1 MSVGPAPSERFDG
14 MVSCSMNFTR
24 VHAVDG
30 ESGHVVAER
39 TVSIRVD
46 GRGFP
51 FRHAHCSLIDFDDE
65 YHGKVPAARQIE
77 AFVERTLIH
86 GPLR

>member
-1 MSVGPAPSERFDG
+1 MD
-14 MVSCSMNFTR
+14 FTR

-39 TVSIRVD
+39 TISIRVD

-51 FRHAHCSLIDFDDE
+51 FRHAHCPLVVFDEE
-65 YHGKVPAARQIE
+65 YLGKVPDARQIE